1 VADYRRVIIDLS
13 LQADRLPIDG
23 IQGGAFRNQFI
34 DFLTVIAAPAASGIA
49 LHFGQGGEFWDLPP
63 EGTTFEFCPP
73 ENGGIYYSLASPG
86 AGSVVLIV
94 SFTGVGQGA

>member
-1 VADYRRVIIDLS
+1 MADYRRVVIDLS
-13 LQADRLPIDG
+13 LPADRTPIDG
-23 IQGGAFRNQFI
+23 IQGGGFRNQSI
-34 DFLTVIAAPAASGIA
+34 DFLTVISAAAGFGIS

-86 AGSVVLIV
+86 AGQVVLIV